1 MISRTIA
8 YRRFGK
14 RVLDLALTV
23 PILIG
28 LLPVLAGVALLVRL
42 KLGSPVLFRQRRA
55 GLRGQSFTIVK
66 FRTMVDACDAHGR
79 SLPDA
84 ARLTRFGSLLRSTSL
99 DELPELWNVLKGD
112 MSLVG
117 PRPLIEEYLDRYTPT
132 QRRRLTIRPGITGWA
147 QINGRNALTW
157 EHKFKLDIWYIDHQ
171 SLWLDLKIIVLTL
184 VKSFRCE
191 GISSNSHVTMPE
203 FWGREDEK

>member
-1 MISRTIA
+1 MISCTIA

-14 RVLDLALTV
+14 RVLDIALTV
-23 PILIG
+23 PIFIG

-55 GLRGQSFTIVK
+55 GLRGQPFTIVK
-66 FRTMVDACDAHGR
+66 FRTMIDACDAQGR
-79 SLPDA
+79 PHPDA
-84 ARLTRFGSLLRSTSL
+84 VRLTRFGSLLRSTSL

-117 PRPLIEEYLDRYTPT
+117 PRPLFEKYLDRYTPT
-132 QRRRLTIRPGITGWA
+132 QRRRLDIRPGITGWA
-147 QINGRNALTW
+147 QINGRNALAW
-157 EHKFKLDIWYIDHQ
+157 EHKFKLDIWYIDHR
-171 SLWLDLKIIVLTL
+171 SLWLDLKIIGLTL
-184 VKSFRCE
+184 VRSFRRE

-203 FWGREDEK
+203 FLGEGNDK